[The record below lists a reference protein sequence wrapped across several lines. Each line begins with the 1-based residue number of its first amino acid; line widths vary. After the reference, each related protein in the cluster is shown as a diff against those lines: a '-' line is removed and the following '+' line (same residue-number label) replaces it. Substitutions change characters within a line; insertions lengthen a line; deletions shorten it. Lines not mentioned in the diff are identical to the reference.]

1 MYMNQEIITITNE
14 YEVLDAL
21 FETHESVF
29 VVCGKSIRNLNIYSY
44 LKKLEQKCK
53 VIYFHDFQ
61 PNPTYESVVEG
72 VQKFRQ
78 SNAKLI
84 VAIGGGSAMDV
95 AKCIKL
101 FCNMNDDHLFLEQ
114 TIIPNNV
121 HLIAMPTTAGTG
133 SESTKFAV
141 IYYNGVKQSV
151 TDESIIPSKII
162 FDSSALKTLPYSVR
176 CSSMLD
182 ALSHAIESYWSI
194 NSTNKSKS
202 IAKDAIQMILKYKDQ
217 YLKNTD
223 IGNAQM
229 LKAANLAGQAINITQ
244 TTAGHAMCYKLTSL
258 YSLQHGYATA
268 LVNVQLWPWMV
279 DHIDDCADI
288 RGKEYL
294 KTVFCDLS
302 EMFGGTTMKDGIE
315 CYKQLVN
322 SLISS
327 SDISVNES
335 DYNVLCSSV
344 NQKRL
349 KNNPIKLD
357 EQSIC
362 DLYYKILGGRK

>member
-1 MYMNQEIITITNE
+1 MNQEIITITNE
-14 YEVLDAL
+14 YEVLDTL

-78 SNAKLI
+78 SNAKMI

-114 TIIPNNV
+114 SIIPNNV
-121 HLIAMPTTAGTG
+121 QLFAMPTTAGTG

-162 FDSSALKTLPYSVR
+162 FDSN
-176 CSSMLD
+176 

-194 NSTNKSKS
+194 NSTDKSKS

-279 DHIDDCADI
+279 DHIDDGADI

-294 KTVFCDLS
+294 KTVFYDLS

-349 KNNPIKLD
+349 KNNPVKLN

-362 DLYYKILGGRK
+362 DLYYKILGGQK